1 MNFILPSTP
10 HRVVV
15 IICMPTFK
23 LKPSCV
29 PYLTICRS
37 SKKKGLVFS
46 ILSVSKEYLVME
58 NRNLSTAEQSHMPST
73 SSATDPEPVQQPDA
87 DKERTESAE
96 GDQMFADHIYEEIEI
111 A

>member
-1 MNFILPSTP
+1 
-10 HRVVV
+10 
-15 IICMPTFK
+15 
-23 LKPSCV
+23 
-29 PYLTICRS
+29 
-37 SKKKGLVFS
+37 
-46 ILSVSKEYLVME
+46 ME

-73 SSATDPEPVQQPDA
+73 SAATDPEPVQQPDA